1 MYLRV
6 SRQKRKD
13 GSSLSHFQIAHNS
26 WDPVRKRSRVRI
38 LHNVGRADDEQS
50 VDSLRRLARSI
61 LDRCDP
67 QQVAADH
74 PGCRLA
80 GAWPFGDLFVLDA
93 LWQRLGIPQA
103 IAKARASRRLEFDVE
118 RALFALVANRACAPA
133 SKLHCFRQWLAED
146 IRLPGL
152 RSLSLQHLY
161 RAMDFLEAHRDSIEE
176 AVFWNTATLLQ
187 LDTEILFFDTT
198 SLHWELDE
206 EDEQAITAGTAAG
219 GQTYQ
224 PLRKRGHSKNG
235 RGDAPQVVIGLAVTR
250 DGFPVRHWV
259 FPGNTVDVETVQ
271 QAKRDLEG
279 WQLRRFVFVGDA
291 GMVSEAN
298 LKALAAAGG
307 RYLVGQPLRQGGEAY
322 EDVLSHPGRYRKV
335 AENLRVKEVTVGE
348 GERRRRYAVCFNPQE
363 AQRQKRHRERVLEE
377 LEAELAS
384 LAEAR
389 RKAEERARAKQAKAE
404 QAKAPDATGGKSGE
418 GTAGGRGHRKRECE
432 LQASG
437 RYGRYL
443 KTRAD
448 GCLAI
453 DRKKVRA
460 AERRDG
466 KFVVHGNDDS
476 LSGEDMALG
485 YKQLQRVEQAWRTLK
500 SGLRLRPVYHWAP
513 HRIHAHVSLA
523 VLALLLERVAERAC
537 GDTWRNIRNRL
548 KRIQLA
554 QLLSDGRAVWQVTEP
569 PEEAR
574 KLLRQ
579 MEIDDPS
586 PILQMD

>member
-198 SLHWELDE
+198 SLHWEIDE
-206 EDEQAITAGTAAG
+206 EDEEAITAGTAAG